1 MSDVAQAVGGDVT
14 LVIDDGPSPAT
25 TRMLDTLEA
34 GGHRA
39 VLFILGCE
47 VAGREASL
55 VDAIRRG
62 FALGNHSFSH
72 PSFSEITVGAARAEI
87 LGTEERIDA
96 LYASAGVAR
105 PGKWFRFPYL
115 DTGGERH
122 ADFQRLLDELG
133 FSIPESVR
141 MQLDPADR
149 QRRDWPSTV
158 VTRDWALP
166 PLDEFNATLHDTQP
180 GAVVEYHDKVETVE
194 QLCAPLVEALGDQGL
209 RAVVPVPGI
218 QRVFLVSWW
227 MDTLGG
233 MERHICE
240 LACALVR
247 SGVRVDYFS
256 EMPLPPTNTYREQME
271 RHGVRV
277 HAPSERR
284 ARVNAWRRAMHRH
297 AVVRRLMAWRRY
309 EGLDRLTEGDLLSA
323 ALVAEMERVAA
334 NDGMPDLVHVHGSRL
349 GQAWLLEWAER
360 RGIPSMYT
368 EHVAI
373 ADMGGPWEAIA
384 PELAMKAGVLSSVST
399 HACASLQSVLPAPR
413 PIALSHH
420 IVQESLPPNPD
431 AYSPFRWVCVARLER
446 HKGIDVLLRALAQ
459 CVARSPEYEVVL
471 AGEGGERKALQALA
485 RELGITHRVQF
496 VGMLQQ
502 EALSA
507 VLHAAGGV
515 VLASRTEGLPVSLVE
530 AMAHR
535 KAIIATRVGG
545 IPELL
550 RDGEHAL
557 LIAPDDV
564 TALAEAMQRV
574 STDDVLR
581 AQLASAALARFHSSR
596 YHEGAVIPDMLA
608 HYHAA
613 IGDA

>member
-1 MSDVAQAVGGDVT
+1 MSNVARVVSGDVT
-14 LVIDDGPSPAT
+14 LVIDDGPSPVT
-25 TRMLDTLEA
+25 TRMLDTLAE

-47 VAGREASL
+47 VAGREECL

-62 FALGNHSFSH
+62 FALGNHSYSH

-87 LGTEERIDA
+87 LGTEERIEA
-96 LYASAGVAR
+96 LYARAGVAR

-122 ADFQRLLDELG
+122 AEFQRLLDELG

-166 PLDEFNATLHDTQP
+166 ALDEFNATMQEAHA
-180 GAVVEYHDKVETVE
+180 GSVVEYHDKVETVE
-194 QLCAPLVEALGDQGL
+194 QLCVPLVDALGGQGL
-209 RAVVPVPGI
+209 QAVVPAPGV

-227 MDTLGG
+227 LDSLGG

-256 EMPLPPTNTYREQME
+256 EMPLPPTNAYRQQME
-271 RHGVRV
+271 QHGIRV
-277 HAPSERR
+277 HAPSERLAR
-284 ARVNAWRRAMHRH
+284 ANAWRRAVYRNS
-297 AVVRRLMAWRRY
+297 VVRRLMAWRRY
-309 EGLDRLTEGDLLSA
+309 QGLDRLTEGDLLSR
-323 ALVAEMERVAA
+323 ALVAEMTRVSA
-334 NDGMPDLVHVHGSRL
+334 NDGKPDVVHVHGSRL
-349 GQAWLLEWAER
+349 GQVWVVEWAHQA
-360 RGIPSMYT
+360 GVPSMYT

-384 PELAMKAGVLSSVST
+384 PSIAMKAGVLSSVSS
-399 HACASLQSVLPAPR
+399 HACSSLQSVLPAPR

-420 IVQESLPPNPD
+420 IVQMSLPTNPD
-431 AYSPFRWVCVARLER
+431 AYSPHRWVCVARLEH
-446 HKGIDVLLRALAQ
+446 HKGIDVALRALAL
-459 CVARSPEYEVVL
+459 CLAHDPNYELVL
-471 AGEGGERKALQALA
+471 AGDGSERGSLKALA
-485 RELGITHRVQF
+485 RELGVAHRVQF
-496 VGMLQQ
+496 LGMLQP
-502 EALSA
+502 EALTT

-530 AMAHR
+530 AMAHH

-550 RDGEHAL
+550 HDGDSAL
-557 LIAPDDV
+557 LVAPDDPA
-564 TALAEAMQRV
+564 ALADAMCRV
-574 STDDVLR
+574 STNDALR
-581 AQLASAALARFHSSR
+581 ARLADTALDQFRASR
-596 YHEGAVIPDMLA
+596 YHEAAVVSDMLA
-608 HYHAA
+608 LYHEA

>member
-1 MSDVAQAVGGDVT
+1 MSDVAQAMGGEVT

-25 TRMLDTLEA
+25 TRMLDMLEA

-39 VLFILGCE
+39 VLFLLGCE

-55 VDAIRRG
+55 IDAIRRG

-72 PSFSEITVGAARAEI
+72 PNFSEITVEVARREI
-87 LGTEERIDA
+87 LDTEARIDA
-96 LYASAGVAR
+96 LYARAGVAR

-115 DTGGERH
+115 DSGGERH
-122 ADFQRLLDELG
+122 DDFQRLLDDLG
-133 FSIPESVR
+133 FSIPEAVR

-166 PLDEFNATLHDTQP
+166 PLDEFNAIMQEAQA
-180 GAVVEYHDKVETVE
+180 GSVVEYHDKVETVE
-194 QLCAPLVEALGDQGL
+194 RLCAPLVEALEEHAL
-209 RAVVPVPGI
+209 RAVVPAPGI

-256 EMPLPPTNTYREQME
+256 EMPLPPGNAYRSQME
-271 RHGVRV
+271 RLGVRV
-277 HAPSERR
+277 HAPSARR
-284 ARVNAWRRAMHRH
+284 ARANEWRRAVLGHPL
-297 AVVRRLMAWRRY
+297 VRWMTAWRRY
-309 EGLDRLTEGDLLSA
+309 AGLERLTEGDLLSA
-323 ALVAEMERVAA
+323 ALVREMERVAA
-334 NDGMPDLVHVHGSRL
+334 NDGKPDVVHVHGSRL
-349 GQAWLLEWAER
+349 GQAWLLEWAQR
-360 RGIPSMYT
+360 RGVPSMYT

-384 PELAMKAGVLSSVST
+384 PALAMTAGVLSSVSS
-399 HACASLQSVLPAPR
+399 HACASLQSVLPEAR
-413 PIALSHH
+413 PIALSNH
-420 IVQESLPPNPD
+420 IVHESASGNPD
-431 AYSPFRWVCVARLER
+431 AYSPYRWVCVARLER
-446 HKGIDVLLRALAQ
+446 HKGIDVLLRALAL
-459 CVARSPEYEVVL
+459 CLASDPEYEVVL
-471 AGEGGERKALQALA
+471 AGDGSEREALQALA
-485 RELGITHRVQF
+485 HSLGISQRVQF
-496 VGMLQQ
+496 LGMLPQ
-502 EALSA
+502 EALSS

-550 RDGEHAL
+550 HDGESAVL
-557 LIAPDDV
+557 VAPDDAA
-564 TALAEAMQRV
+564 ALAEAMRRV
-574 STDDVLR
+574 STNDGLR
-581 AQLASAALARFHSSR
+581 EQLAEAALARFRASR

-608 HYHAA
+608 LYHAA